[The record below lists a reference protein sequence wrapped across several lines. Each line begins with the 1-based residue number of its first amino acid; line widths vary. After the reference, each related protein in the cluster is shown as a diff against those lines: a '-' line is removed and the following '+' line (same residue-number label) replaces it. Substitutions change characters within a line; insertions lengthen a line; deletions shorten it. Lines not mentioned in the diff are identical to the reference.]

1 MQGDCFERRCSV
13 MKGSTLRAVKKEETP
28 TVPVETE
35 VAGVRGGEVVREG
48 TLPTVFNRM
57 ERMMDDMLGRE
68 LLGRFGMPWDRF
80 FREAGFGG
88 EGGIR
93 LDMFEEGGTLVVKAD
108 LPGVGKGDLSVRI
121 MEGDLIISGERR
133 HEEKVERK
141 DYHRFERT
149 VGTFSRTVPL
159 PEGIES
165 GAVTAMLKDG
175 VLEVRIPRTEVKKP
189 VVHIDIT

>member
-1 MQGDCFERRCSV
+1 
-13 MKGSTLRAVKKEETP
+13 MKGSTVRAVKKEETP
-28 TVPVETE
+28 TIPVEKE
-35 VAGVRGGEVVREG
+35 VTGVRGGEVVREG
-48 TLPTVFNRM
+48 TLPTVFDRM
-57 ERMMDDMLGRE
+57 ERMMEDMFRGE
-68 LLGRFGMPWDRF
+68 LWSRFGMPWDRF
-80 FREAGFGG
+80 LREVGFGA

-108 LPGVGKGDLSVRI
+108 LPGVGKDDLNVRI
-121 MEGDLIISGERR
+121 IEGNLLISGERR

-149 VGTFSRTVPL
+149 IGTFSRTIPL
-159 PEGIES
+159 PEGIDS
-165 GAVTAMLKDG
+165 GAITATLKEG